1 MEIAI
6 AIAACEIAFWLLL
19 FGGMA
24 ARYWW
29 RRRRLSTVL
38 LALIPVAD
46 ALLLAFTAVDLAR
59 GAEAAWSHGLAA
71 LYLGFSV
78 LLGPLVVASM
88 DRRFAKRP
96 RGEGRRWR
104 LWLRVVGAS
113 ALAALVLGGLALLAD
128 DPEPLYGW
136 FGTLAL
142 ICGGWLVFGP
152 LWPSRQ
158 KGTRMNR
165 LAPWWAYLVPFLAFN
180 YARAAARR
188 DLEARRHRARVR
200 RRGAGLRH
208 GAPPRGPPE
217 TRKPPRGRSRTLW
230 RLLPKP

>member
-6 AIAACEIAFWLLL
+6 AIGLCEAAFWVLL

-24 ARYWW
+24 ARYGW

-78 LLGPLVVASM
+78 MLGPLVVATT
-88 DRRFAKRP
+88 DRRFAKLP
-96 RGEGRRWR
+96 KLPVDEWR
-104 LWLRVVGAS
+104 LWLRVVAAS
-113 ALAALVLGGLALLAD
+113 ALAALVLGGLSLLAD

-142 ICGGWLVFGP
+142 ICGAWLVFGP
-152 LWPSRQ
+152 LWPSRS
-158 KGTRMNR
+158 KE
-165 LAPWWAYLVPFLAFN
+165 
-180 YARAAARR
+180 RA
-188 DLEARRHRARVR
+188 
-200 RRGAGLRH
+200 
-208 GAPPRGPPE
+208 
-217 TRKPPRGRSRTLW
+217 T
-230 RLLPKP
+230 